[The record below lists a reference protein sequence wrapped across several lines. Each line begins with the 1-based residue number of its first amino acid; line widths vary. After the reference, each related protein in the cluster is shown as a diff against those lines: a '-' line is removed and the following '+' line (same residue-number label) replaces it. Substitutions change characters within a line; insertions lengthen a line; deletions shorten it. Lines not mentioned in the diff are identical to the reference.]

1 MDNSASLWRTESSAH
16 TAHRTGRV
24 LPSYVPRFGV
34 VSHRGCWQFRV
45 TAFTR
50 RSDRARDVA
59 EQWTVM
65 WRSRPLLGTTAPNLW
80 AEPWTKLRTGCGRS
94 LCPHPV
100 EIVRPRIHSPL
111 SWADVQPPDS
121 LWTQLGTTSQ
131 SPACGRKKVGK
142 SVEGGR
148 NPAGNRTQ
156 GCWWDTGF
164 GRRGGAAE
172 GSSGSD
178 RGFGRG
184 SAGFLGSFGGRS
196 RGPGGCSETGFGGG
210 RSWVRAGAR
219 RRIWGPGHAARVGVT
234 RRGAGEEDGGGGG
247 RGMVRAPGGRGVVR
261 LRLSAGDTR
270 ASGGL

>member
-16 TAHRTGRV
+16 TVPRTGRV

-65 WRSRPLLGTTAPNLW
+65 WRSCLLLGTTDPNLW
-80 AEPWTKLRTGCGRS
+80 VQPWTTLRTGCGRS
-94 LCPHPV
+94 SCPHPV
-100 EIVRPRIHSPL
+100 EIVHPRIHNPL
-111 SWADVQPPDS
+111 SCTDAQPPAS

-148 NPAGNRTQ
+148 NRAVNRTQ
-156 GCWWDTGF
+156 GCWEDTGV
-164 GRRGGAAE
+164 GSRRGDAE

-178 RGFGRG
+178 RGWKGLSGTGRRRRVAARRTDSRSRRGGMRVSGERRGRG
-184 SAGFLGSFGGRS
+184 RQTSRGGAPAPSTALPQGRRSPDRLSGGRF
-196 RGPGGCSETGFGGG
+196 PQE
-210 RSWVRAGAR
+210 R
-219 RRIWGPGHAARVGVT
+219 RR
-234 RRGAGEEDGGGGG
+234 
-247 RGMVRAPGGRGVVR
+247 APR
-261 LRLSAGDTR
+261 
-270 ASGGL
+270 